1 MSMNTFKTLA
11 KCCHIIFQK
20 SHINL
25 YFHYRYLV
33 LPMAENHYIFAN
45 LIGKKYD
52 ILILT
57 CNSLASSELE
67 PFLFS
72 MLIAYLCFIYRLSFG
87 DHFYYGYI
95 TLFC

>member
-1 MSMNTFKTLA
+1 MLSHHFPK
-11 KCCHIIFQK
+11 K
-20 SHINL
+20 SHQ
-25 YFHYRYLV
+25 F
-33 LPMAENHYIFAN
+33 IFPLSVPGFAHGREPLHLCQFN
-45 LIGKKYD
+45 RQKYD